1 MTLLLVNPNRESKPV
16 PAMPLG
22 LLRVAEAA
30 ERVGVPV
37 QFLDLAFVSRPE
49 QLLRKTIAK
58 HQPAAVGFTVRNIDN
73 ADFRAPRFYLDEV
86 RPLVAIARECCPG
99 PIVIGGAGASMAP
112 ELVRA
117 DLGADCVVVGP
128 GEGVVTQIYEAATGG
143 EPLPPVLVGPPGA
156 ATLPA
161 ADYARWLQL
170 GPWRRRAA
178 PLPVQ
183 SRRGCPRKCVY
194 CNYAAIDGSAKYLL
208 GDVGE
213 VVESIRQGVAATKIP
228 HVEFVDS
235 TFNSPPSYTI
245 ALCEAL
251 ADADLGLNL
260 GASGITPRFASREV
274 LESMREAGFSAI
286 WCSPD
291 TAAPETIDAYGKGFS
306 TEDLYGMARAADD
319 LGFTVMWSFLFGG
332 PGETEATVAETLRFA
347 REEIPADH
355 PVMLT
360 SRMRIY
366 PGTELARIYEAEG
379 NPAPVLDPREPGQFY
394 LSSHLDESRLDAV
407 LFDAHESQPNLMY
420 LDAAQAPV
428 VGFLQWVNG
437 LLGRRQPTW
446 ADYAPIRRRVM
457 KMLGRA

>member
-1 MTLLLVNPNRESKPV
+1 MTLLLVNPNRETKPV
-16 PAMPLG
+16 PAMPVG

-30 ERVGVPV
+30 EREGVPV
-37 QFLDLAFVSRPE
+37 QVLDLAFASRPE
-49 QLLRKTIAK
+49 RLLRATIAK
-58 HQPAAVGFTVRNIDN
+58 VKPSAVGFTVRNIDN

-86 RPLVAIARECCPG
+86 RPLVAVARECCTG

-112 ELVRA
+112 EAVRL

-128 GEGVVTQIYEAATGG
+128 GEGVVTRIHDAATGG
-143 EPLPPVLVGPPGA
+143 ERLPTVLFGPADHP
-156 ATLPA
+156 TNPA
-161 ADYARWLQL
+161 ADYARWLNL
-170 GPWRRRAA
+170 APWKRLAA

-194 CNYAAIDGSAKYLL
+194 CNYAAIDGTSKYVL
-208 GDVGE
+208 GDVDE
-213 VVESIRQGVAATKIP
+213 VVDCIRELVERTRIP

-235 TFNSPPSYTI
+235 TFNSPPTYAI

-251 ADADLGLNL
+251 ARADLGVSL
-260 GASGITPRFASREV
+260 GASGITPRYASREV
-274 LESMREAGFSAI
+274 LEAMKAAGFSAI

-291 TAAPETIDAYGKGFS
+291 TAAPETIRSYGKGFARD
-306 TEDLYGMARAADD
+306 DLSVMARSAEE

-332 PGETEATVAETLRFA
+332 PGETESTVAETLRFA

-366 PGTELARIYEAEG
+366 PGTELARIVQAEG
-379 NPAPVLDPREPGQFY
+379 LPAPVLDPRVPGQFY
-394 LSSHLDESRLDAV
+394 LSSHVDAERLDAM
-407 LFDAHESQPNLMY
+407 LFEAHESLPNLMY
-420 LDAAQAPV
+420 LAAAQGPV
-428 VGFLQWVNG
+428 VGLLQRMNG